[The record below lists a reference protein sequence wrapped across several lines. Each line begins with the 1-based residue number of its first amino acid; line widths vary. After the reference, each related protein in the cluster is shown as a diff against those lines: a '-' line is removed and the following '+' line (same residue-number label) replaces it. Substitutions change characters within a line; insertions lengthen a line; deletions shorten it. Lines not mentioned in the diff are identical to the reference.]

1 MGRLDWLSTS
11 SFKRHAHFRAS
22 LYSGEGTVPSGAK
35 LKTTGMGI
43 LNLQQ
48 TGKSQMPEFQPQA
61 TEPMWFDFSSVAASR
76 LPLLY
81 LLWFLGV
88 LEQCF

>member
-1 MGRLDWLSTS
+1 
-11 SFKRHAHFRAS
+11 
-22 LYSGEGTVPSGAK
+22 
-35 LKTTGMGI
+35 
-43 LNLQQ
+43 
-48 TGKSQMPEFQPQA
+48 MPEFQPQA

-88 LEQCF
+88 LEQCLGKVNAQSNQPGS